1 MFKIN
6 NTTGVMS
13 VTDTFDPNDLPMNE
27 IVLYIKASQ
36 IDKPNERYGTVN
48 LKLTY
53 EYNKEPPEFNVPN
66 IIISVNATGNI
77 TIPGQI
83 KAESKII

>member
-6 NTTGVMS
+6 NASGLMS

-77 TIPGQI
+77 TVPGQI
-83 KAESKII
+83 KAESKIV

>member
-6 NTTGVMS
+6 CTSGAVF

-83 KAESKII
+83 KAESKIV